1 MTSADP
7 SIVLY
12 HNPGCSTSR
21 NVLAMLRERGIE
33 PTVVEYL
40 KTPPGKARLRALVD
54 AMGGSVRG
62 LLRTKAAP
70 YEALGL
76 ADAKWSDEQ
85 LLDFMVEHPVLM
97 ERPVLVTPLGTRLGR
112 PKEKVL
118 EVLPNA

>member
-7 SIVLY
+7 SVVLY

-40 KTPPGKARLRALVD
+40 KTPPGKARLRELVD
-54 AMGGSVRG
+54 AMGGSVRA

-70 YEALGL
+70 YEELGL
-76 ADAKWSDEQ
+76 DDPKWSDEQ
-85 LLDFMVEHPVLM
+85 LLDFMVQHPVLM
-97 ERPVLVTPLGTRLGR
+97 ERPVLVTTLGTRLGR

-118 EVLPNA
+118 EVLPG